1 MELLPKAEP
10 LKGQYWSQEDRQMFH
25 MLTANEVWV
34 CINDRE
40 RIEPAASNAE

>member
-10 LKGQYWSQEDRQMFH
+10 QKGWYWSREDRQMCH
-25 MLTANEVWV
+25 MFTAYEVWV

-40 RIEPAASNAE
+40 GTESAASNAG

>member
-1 MELLPKAEP
+1 MELLSKAEP
-10 LKGQYWSQEDRQMFH
+10 LKGQYWSQEDRQMCH

-40 RIEPAASNAE
+40 GTEASSAG